1 MSPEKRDVNSFGCD
15 ERKAWWRKQHEK
27 GALKDNYNLGLQR
40 QKGGKFQAEG
50 AECAKA
56 WGRAEFG
63 APRDLRG
70 RQSCLRGRK
79 EAGCAGL
86 WGPFHI
92 WGDVPV
98 AVGSHWKAFRCWVT
112 CSVCTEGLGGVTW
125 AALPWWMDWRG
136 QEWGNKSSNLGRK
149 IVSVK

>member
-1 MSPEKRDVNSFGCD
+1 MREKKRMSWCTLGWVRLAGISD
-15 ERKAWWRKQHEK
+15 RKDGPAS
-27 GALKDNYNLGLQR
+27 KDGPR
-40 QKGGKFQAEG
+40 RRAFQAEG

-92 WGDVPV
+92 
-98 AVGSHWKAFRCWVT
+98 
-112 CSVCTEGLGGVTW
+112 
-125 AALPWWMDWRG
+125 
-136 QEWGNKSSNLGRK
+136 
-149 IVSVK
+149 